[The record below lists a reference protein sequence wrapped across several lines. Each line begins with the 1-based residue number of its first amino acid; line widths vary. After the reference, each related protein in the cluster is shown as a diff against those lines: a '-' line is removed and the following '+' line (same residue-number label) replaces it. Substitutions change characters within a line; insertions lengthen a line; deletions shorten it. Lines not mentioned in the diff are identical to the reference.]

1 MLPVA
6 TLRLKGLIV
15 RTPAPHPSDRIC
27 RILKS
32 EPHNAR
38 GRTAL
43 IPLESLL
50 RYAVEHSAS
59 DIHLKVG
66 SPPVVRIDG
75 TLVCVPGTPK
85 LTPAELEKVAMD
97 LTEHVPVRRDELRD
111 KGETDLAFPF
121 RGVGRFR
128 VNIFRQRGSASVVM
142 RLVPNKIPA
151 LESLGLPPVVKSLAE
166 EERGIVLVTGTTGSG
181 KSTTMASM
189 IDHLNR
195 NHSRHVLTIEDPI
208 EFLHSD
214 RRSII
219 NQREIGN
226 DTDDFSTALRR
237 LLRQD
242 PDVIMIGEIR
252 DAETIET
259 ALNAA
264 ETGHMVIST
273 LHTLNATETINRI
286 IGLFPPHLQQQVR
299 AMLASTLRGVI
310 SQRLVPRIDGTGRLA
325 AVEVLVMTGRA
336 RDMILDPAE
345 TSRIHEV
352 IREGEYD
359 GMQSYDQSLYN
370 LVMKGLVSVDEAM
383 RAATSKHDFKLM
395 LDAKAPRRD
404 TAQYDAPAPAAE
416 PFPPNFAAMV
426 APGSG
431 VVQTT
436 G

>member
-1 MLPVA
+1 M
-6 TLRLKGLIV
+6 KG
-15 RTPAPHPSDRIC
+15 
-27 RILKS
+27 
-32 EPHNAR
+32 EPLNAR
-38 GRTAL
+38 GSIEL

-75 TLVCVPGTPK
+75 ALIHVPGTPK
-85 LTPAELEKVAMD
+85 LTPAELEKVSME

-111 KGETDLAFPF
+111 NGETDLAFPF

-142 RLVPNKIPA
+142 RLVPNTIPE
-151 LESLGLPPVVKSLAE
+151 LESLGLPEVVRTLAE

-195 NHSRHVLTIEDPI
+195 NHNRHVLTIEDPI

-214 RRSII
+214 KRSII

-226 DTDDFSTALRR
+226 DTEDFSTALRR

-264 ETGHMVIST
+264 ETGHMVLST

-325 AVEVLVMTGRA
+325 AVEVLVTTGRA

-359 GMQSYDQSLYN
+359 GMQSYDQALYN

-395 LDAKAPRRD
+395 LDAKASRRD
-404 TAQYDAPAPAAE
+404 TSQYDAPAATPTPGVA
-416 PFPPNFAAMV
+416 PPDFAGMV
-426 APGSG
+426 APGGSPVVVSG
-431 VVQTT
+431 
-436 G
+436 

>member
-1 MLPVA
+1 M
-6 TLRLKGLIV
+6 
-15 RTPAPHPSDRIC
+15 
-27 RILKS
+27 
-32 EPHNAR
+32 
-38 GRTAL
+38 

-66 SPPVVRIDG
+66 SPPVVRVDG
-75 TLVCVPGTPK
+75 ALVHVPGTPK
-85 LTPAELEKVAMD
+85 LTPAELEKVAME
-97 LTEHVPVRRDELRD
+97 LTEHVPIRRDELRD

-142 RLVPNKIPA
+142 RLVPNAIPE
-151 LESLGLPPVVKSLAE
+151 LESLGLPDVVRTLAE

-195 NHSRHVLTIEDPI
+195 NHNRHVLTIEDPI

-264 ETGHMVIST
+264 ETGHMVLST

-299 AMLASTLRGVI
+299 SMLASTLRGVI

-325 AVEVLVMTGRA
+325 AVEVLVTTGRA

-359 GMQSYDQSLYN
+359 GMQSYDQALYN

-395 LDAKAPRRD
+395 LDAKASRRD
-404 TAQYDAPAPAAE
+404 TSQYNAPEPAPAVEA
-416 PFPPNFAAMV
+416 FAPDFSSV
-426 APGSG
+426 IAPAAGG
-431 VVQTT
+431 VPAPH
-436 G
+436 

>member
-1 MLPVA
+1 M
-6 TLRLKGLIV
+6 
-15 RTPAPHPSDRIC
+15 
-27 RILKS
+27 
-32 EPHNAR
+32 
-38 GRTAL
+38 

-75 TLVCVPGTPK
+75 ALIHVPGTPK
-85 LTPAELEKVAMD
+85 LTPAELEKVSME

-111 KGETDLAFPF
+111 NGETDLAFPF

-142 RLVPNKIPA
+142 RLVPNTIPE
-151 LESLGLPPVVKSLAE
+151 LESLGLPEVVRTLAE

-195 NHSRHVLTIEDPI
+195 NHNRHVLTIEDPI

-214 RRSII
+214 KRSII

-226 DTDDFSTALRR
+226 DTEDFSTALRR

-264 ETGHMVIST
+264 ETGHMVLST

-325 AVEVLVMTGRA
+325 AVEVLVTTGRA

-359 GMQSYDQSLYN
+359 GMQSYDQALYN

-395 LDAKAPRRD
+395 LDAKASRRD
-404 TAQYDAPAPAAE
+404 TSQYDAPAATPTPGVA
-416 PFPPNFAAMV
+416 PPDFAGMV
-426 APGSG
+426 APGGSPVVVSG
-431 VVQTT
+431 
-436 G
+436 

>member
-1 MLPVA
+1 M
-6 TLRLKGLIV
+6 
-15 RTPAPHPSDRIC
+15 
-27 RILKS
+27 
-32 EPHNAR
+32 
-38 GRTAL
+38 